1 MNSDIFNPSEMH
13 WSEAAMLFVK
23 ESNSVTALDWHHYH
37 RVTILTLRKISA
49 LWVCVLHFQ
58 SEAELVWYHHDDYES
73 AECASAHLKLFL
85 VLLYEVAPLAAAL
98 ARRRLGLDWRGGVA
112 QRRRHRAGLALAQGV
127 VQCRHHVCGERR
139 F

>member
-1 MNSDIFNPSEMH
+1 MNSDILNQSEMH

-58 SEAELVWYHHDDYES
+58 SEAELVWYHHDDYEILIS
-73 AECASAHLKLFL
+73 AQSRSPGC
-85 VLLYEVAPLAAAL
+85 
-98 ARRRLGLDWRGGVA
+98 WRTGCPG
-112 QRRRHRAGLALAQGV
+112 
-127 VQCRHHVCGERR
+127 
-139 F
+139 